1 MSLKENVDYI
11 KQEISTEE
19 QFFESFFKVEKI
31 YKKYK
36 LLIIGTVIAV
46 LAYFIGSAVNDYIKE
61 QNTIAANNAYNLLI
75 KNTTDKSALHQ
86 QDILKEKNEQL
97 LQIALYK
104 NSKDFTLKN
113 DVIYLE
119 QIAKFNEAIKNND
132 IKALN
137 VLILDS
143 TFVLRD
149 YAMFNKALI
158 QANNN
163 EFKKAKAT
171 LNNIKDNSQVTTL
184 SNLLKHYLL
193 TK

>member
-1 MSLKENVDYI
+1 MSLKENVEYI

-46 LAYFIGSAVNDYIKE
+46 LAYFIGTAINDYVKE
-61 QNTIAANNAYNLLI
+61 QNAIAANKAYNILI
-75 KNTTDKSALHQ
+75 KNPNDKSAEQ
-86 QDILKEKNEQL
+86 QKEILKEKNEKL
-97 LQIALYK
+97 LQIVLYK

-113 DVIYLE
+113 DVIYLK
-119 QIAKFNEAIKNND
+119 QIALFNTAIKNND
-132 IKALN
+132 IKTLN
-137 VLILDS
+137 TLILD
-143 TFVLRD
+143 TNFVLRD
-149 YAMFNKALI
+149 YAIFNKALI
-158 QANNN
+158 QSNNG

-171 LNNIKDNSQVTTL
+171 LNNIENDSQVTTL

>member
-36 LLIIGTVIAV
+36 LLIIGTVIAI
-46 LAYFIGSAVNDYIKE
+46 LGYFIGSAINDYVKE
-61 QNTIAANNAYNLLI
+61 QNAIAANEAYNILI
-75 KNTTDKSALHQ
+75 KNPNDKSALHQ
-86 QDILKEKNEQL
+86 QNILKEKNKKL

-113 DVIYLE
+113 DVIYLN
-119 QIAKFNEAIKNND
+119 QIALFNTAIKNNN

-137 VLILDS
+137 TLILDS
-143 TFVLRD
+143 KFVLRD
-149 YAMFNKALI
+149 YAIFNKALI
-158 QANNN
+158 QSNNG